1 MISIRNAL
9 IAALGLAVLFVGF
22 LVWRGE
28 RPGAVPEGFA
38 QGNGR
43 IEAVEIDIASK
54 YPGRIEAVLAH
65 EGQLVEVGQAV
76 VQMDTRQLRANR
88 HQAEAELRRVEIAVE
103 NARLLIE
110 RDPQLESERGR
121 AVRVLLYLFERDEIE
136 RMAAEAAR

>member
-1 MISIRNAL
+1 MISIRNAF

-76 VQMDTRQLRANR
+76 VQMDTRQLRP
-88 HQAEAELRRVEIAVE
+88 IATRPRPSC
-103 NARLLIE
+103 AGSRS
-110 RDPQLESERGR
+110 RWKMP
-121 AVRVLLYLFERDEIE
+121 AC
-136 RMAAEAAR
+136 